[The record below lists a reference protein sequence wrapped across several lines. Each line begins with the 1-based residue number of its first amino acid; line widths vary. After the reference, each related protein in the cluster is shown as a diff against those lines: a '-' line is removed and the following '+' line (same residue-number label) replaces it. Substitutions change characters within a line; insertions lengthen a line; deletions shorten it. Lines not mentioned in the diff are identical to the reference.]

1 MECLL
6 VLAAIFTANIVKAI
20 MRDIL
25 SLSLGITSEILMVSR
40 QKDPSLPLALMAL
53 WPALSLSLSLY
64 EGDDIFF
71 IDEIFNFYLRQGRAG
86 TFQPSQTGK
95 CFNGSPATGCYST
108 SGTRGDNQT
117 FPQVAVTITT
127 HRWENNRLGDLQWF
141 PLISCLIL
149 WYSVVIYLG
158 TREQWRL
165 EYKL

>member
-40 QKDPSLPLALMAL
+40 QKDPSLP
-53 WPALSLSLSLY
+53 PTGTDGPVTSSLSLSLSLY

-117 FPQVAVTITT
+117 FPQVAVT
-127 HRWENNRLGDLQWF
+127 NN
-141 PLISCLIL
+141 
-149 WYSVVIYLG
+149 
-158 TREQWRL
+158 
-165 EYKL
+165 